1 MKGYNIGMM
10 AKSLAGHDKDKIY
23 MVYGLDDQYV
33 YLVDGCSRTLDRPK
47 KKKRKHIQIDYTI
60 PEWIQGILENGK
72 KIENSDVIK
81 ARRDYGR
88 K

>member
-1 MKGYNIGMM
+1 MEGYHIGMM
-10 AKSLAGHDKDKIY
+10 AKSLAGHDKGKIY
-23 MVYGLDDQYV
+23 MVHSVDEKFV
-33 YLVDGCSRTLDRPK
+33 YLVDGSIRTMEHP
-47 KKKRKHIQIDYTI
+47 KRKKMKHVQIDHTI
-60 PEWIQGILENGK
+60 PEWIQKLLDNEK

>member
-1 MKGYNIGMM
+1 MKGYDIGMM

-23 MVYGLDDQYV
+23 MVCGSDDKYV
-33 YLVDGCSRTLDRPK
+33 YLVDGSIRTLDHPK
-47 KKKRKHIQIDYTI
+47 KKKIKHIQIDYTI
-60 PEWIQGILENGK
+60 PEWIQGILEDGK